1 MTLHEIVEEF
11 NRRTAEVEPLLIL
24 TRDSGLQAGAVDE
37 LKSYYTTLETYR
49 SQAEAQRAE
58 HAANILL
65 GFKSVVSGLAEE
77 LNLFRLL
84 KSEEPDRAWDA
95 LVRAQAGFDAALR
108 AHHSFDYLRPKAE
121 RLRELERYLFPP
133 LRFLSAGMIVR
144 RQECSICEADYAACD
159 HLAGRPYCGRFCYI
173 VLKEVEPNHVAL
185 VEEPANRHCRIVSFS
200 TPEGRRNVMTW
211 LVFKTEVREGEHTE
225 DQFVAESVLAT
236 QMDFEGEQATGTAF
250 PVDLSP
256 DESC

>member
-1 MTLHEIVEEF
+1 MTFEDIIEEF

-37 LKSYYTTLETYR
+37 LKSYHTTLENYR
-49 SQAEAQRAE
+49 SHAEAQRAE
-58 HAANILL
+58 DPANILL

-77 LNLFRLL
+77 LNLYRLL

-95 LVRAQAGFDAALR
+95 LIRSQAGFDAALR
-108 AHHSFDYLRPKAE
+108 AHNTFDYLRSKAE
-121 RLRELERYLFPP
+121 RLRDLERYLFPP
-133 LRFLSAGMIVR
+133 LSFLSAGMIVR

-211 LVFKTEVREGEHTE
+211 LVSRTEVREGEHNE
-225 DQFVAESVLAT
+225 HQFVAESVIAT
-236 QMDFEGEQATGTAF
+236 QLDFEGEQSTGTAF
-250 PVDLSP
+250 PVDLRP
-256 DESC
+256 YEAP